1 MEAGVERLAPQLNN
15 VESALVPRKRYMP
28 LAAACALLGLFA
40 FSGPA
45 TLVNP
50 DNAEAKHKPSHK
62 PSKPKPKPSKP
73 KPKPKRSKPWS
84 SPCNKAKPKSVGTAQ
99 GPGGP
104 RPEIVPGPCIG
115 NGPYW

>member
-1 MEAGVERLAPQLNN
+1 MERLAPQLNN
-15 VESALVPRKRYMP
+15 VESALVPRKRYIP
-28 LAAACALLGLFA
+28 LAAACALLGLLA
-40 FSGPA
+40 LSGGG

-62 PSKPKPKPSKP
+62 PSHKPVKKPKKPKP
-73 KPKPKRSKPWS
+73 
-84 SPCNKAKPKSVGTAQ
+84 SPCNKAKSKSVGTAQ

-104 RPEIVPGPCIG
+104 RSGPVPGPCIG